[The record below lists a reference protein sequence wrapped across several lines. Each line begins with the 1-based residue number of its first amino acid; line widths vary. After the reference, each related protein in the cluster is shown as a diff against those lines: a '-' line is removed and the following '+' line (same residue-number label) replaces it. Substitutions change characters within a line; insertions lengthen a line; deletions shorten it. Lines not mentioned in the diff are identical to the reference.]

1 MRMGGVAAD
10 QGCLRV
16 TPMASGRCAVCGVR
30 EAAFCAVLTPSE
42 LQQLHA
48 MSSQKIF
55 EPGEL
60 IVEEDAT
67 VRQVA
72 NVLSGTIKLFKLLPD
87 GRQQIT
93 GFLFGGDF
101 LGPMLSGEYATFAE
115 AVDRVE
121 LCLFDQDRLRERM
134 DAWPHLE
141 RRLFEDATATLDRA
155 LDWMLLLGRK
165 TASERV
171 ASFFVMLADRVGS
184 KSDDSA
190 VVEVP
195 MSRSDIADYLG
206 LTMET
211 VSRQISALKKSGLV
225 AAPSQHSL
233 ELTDLPALRRIA
245 EGIDQGR

>member
-1 MRMGGVAAD
+1 M
-10 QGCLRV
+10 L
-16 TPMASGRCAVCGVR
+16 SS
-30 EAAFCAVLTPSE
+30 SE

-48 MSSQKIF
+48 MSSQKVF

-115 AVDRVE
+115 AVTRVE
-121 LCLFDQDRLRERM
+121 LCLFEQDRLREQM

-165 TASERV
+165 TAAERV
-171 ASFFVMLADRVGS
+171 ASFFVMMADRVGS
-184 KSDDSA
+184 RDD
-190 VVEVP
+190 VEVQVEVP

-211 VSRQISALKKSGLV
+211 VSRQISNLKRQGLIESAGAHGV
-225 AAPSQHSL
+225 SIR
-233 ELTDLPALRRIA
+233 DLPALRRLA
-245 EGIDQGR
+245 GGNE

>member
-1 MRMGGVAAD
+1 
-10 QGCLRV
+10 
-16 TPMASGRCAVCGVR
+16 
-30 EAAFCAVLTPSE
+30 
-42 LQQLHA
+42 
-48 MSSQKIF
+48 MSAQRSF

-93 GFLFGGDF
+93 GFLFAGDF

-115 AVDRVE
+115 AVNRVE

-171 ASFFVMLADRVGS
+171 ASFFVMLADRVGTQQ
-184 KSDDSA
+184 DGSA
-190 VVEVP
+190 VIDVP

-211 VSRQISALKKSGLV
+211 VSRQISALKRAGVIRAL
-225 AAPSQHSL
+225 SQHMIEVL
-233 ELTDLPALRRIA
+233 DLPALRRIA
-245 EGIDQGR
+245 EGNDEGR

>member
-1 MRMGGVAAD
+1 MSGVAAGK
-10 QGCLRV
+10 GCLRV
-16 TPMASGRCAVCGVR
+16 TPMASGKCAVCGVR
-30 EAAFCAVLTPSE
+30 EASFCAVLTPSE

-48 MSSQKIF
+48 MSSHRAF

-93 GFLFGGDF
+93 GFLFAGDF

-115 AVDRVE
+115 AVNRVE

-171 ASFFVMLADRVGS
+171 ASFFVMLADRVGA
-184 KSDDSA
+184 KGTETA
-190 VVEVP
+190 VIEVP

-211 VSRQISALKKSGLV
+211 VSRQISALKRGGLV
-225 AAPSQHSL
+225 RAPSQHTL
-233 ELTDLPALRRIA
+233 ELADVRALRRIA
-245 EGIDQGR
+245 EGSEGAR